1 MTQEAQKY
9 AQHVRYQAILVL
21 IEALDLESLLYMV
34 YHNDSFRWIEMNPLY
49 YWFVYLLCAMRVFVE
64 IGETTRFSMF
74 IFKAFCSVNF
84 DQQVSFL
91 SAVPLISCVLAKN
104 QLLRISK

>member
-34 YHNDSFRWIEMNPLY
+34 YNNVSFRWIEMYPLY
-49 YWFVYLLCAMRVFVE
+49 YWFVYLLCLMRVFV
-64 IGETTRFSMF
+64 
-74 IFKAFCSVNF
+74 K
-84 DQQVSFL
+84 
-91 SAVPLISCVLAKN
+91 K
-104 QLLRISK
+104 LLGFHL